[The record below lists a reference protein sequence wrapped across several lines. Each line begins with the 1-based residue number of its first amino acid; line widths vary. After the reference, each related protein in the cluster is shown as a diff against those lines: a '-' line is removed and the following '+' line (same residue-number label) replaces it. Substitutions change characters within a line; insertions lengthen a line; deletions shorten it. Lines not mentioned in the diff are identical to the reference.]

1 MKADINGQAKK
12 KKQEVEQSEWDAVDN
27 ARKVSDLFWKPKTS
41 ALFLRVVNGNI
52 LQTLLSPFLFIW
64 KVHK

>member
-27 ARKVSDLFWKPKTS
+27 ARKVSDLF
-41 ALFLRVVNGNI
+41 
-52 LQTLLSPFLFIW
+52 
-64 KVHK
+64 